1 MVARCTFVY
10 PKMDFLPLTFVME
23 NLSRLLMETLKAGPD
38 A

>member
-10 PKMDFLPLTFVME
+10 PKMDFLPLPFVME
-23 NLSRLLMETLKAGPD
+23 KLSRLLMETLKAGPN